1 MFRFFFILWLVLPQ
15 SQGATQLYMA
25 YVGPFLSRH
34 DKEIDEFVGT
44 AHYKIL
50 KLSSKYLS
58 QLLIIARKYAAH
70 YILGSELN
78 NNDTNGFDNSP
89 QSVQPSPAFIPQ
101 SANNLSNETKSTS
114 STSAAAFFNKLANKF
129 KSDSQQLASA
139 PINQF
144 ENVQPPNQSYLDSFF
159 SQFKNPPSLSSV
171 SEARDITDSGVQK
184 SLFSSLIEPVA
195 RAGAAVI
202 QSGLHLPPVSSES
215 YQSQLHGP
223 LDSNNYA
230 KSNNASGNFNP
241 ISENSASNNKSNS
254 NIINISN
261 PKRDSYSGSLNT
273 PFPSSS
279 SSAQPSTT
287 QSSIKSRFSDPFSL
301 SSKRSV
307 AVSTSSSSNDTFA
320 FNNNDTNSIY
330 SATTST
336 IGNNA
341 GANKSSLSFFSK
353 SSDPNTSSA
362 SLATS
367 DNDYD
372 FVRHE
377 SETGTNQY
385 DPSSLQYPNAGSLNS
400 LPSFAGSSNEAVN
413 SNYNGNANSVG
424 SSNSQ
429 HSISGGTSINTA
441 APSTY
446 SRNSSVD
453 DSASD
458 VLRPDQKRK
467 SGSWFSREKN

>member
-15 SQGATQLYMA
+15 SQGSTQLYMA
-25 YVGPFLSRH
+25 YIGPFLSRH

-58 QLLIIARKYAAH
+58 QLLVIARKYAAH

-89 QSVQPSPAFIPQ
+89 QSVQPSPAFISQ

-114 STSAAAFFNKLANKF
+114 GTSTAAFFNKLANKF
-129 KSDSQQLASA
+129 KSDSQQLAS
-139 PINQF
+139 PPTNQF
-144 ENVQPPNQSYLDSFF
+144 DVQPLNQSYLDSFF
-159 SQFKNPPSLSSV
+159 SQFKNPPSLSSA
-171 SEARDITDSGVQK
+171 SETRAATDSGVQK

-202 QSGLHLPPVSSES
+202 QSGLQLPPVSSEL
-215 YQSQLHGP
+215 YQSQLRGP

-230 KSNNASGNFNP
+230 KSNNASGNSNP
-241 ISENSASNNKSNS
+241 ISENSGSNIKNNS

-261 PKRDSYSGSLNT
+261 RKRDSYSGSLNNAS
-273 PFPSSS
+273 FPSNS

-287 QSSIKSRFSDPFSL
+287 QSSLKSRFSDTFSL

-336 IGNNA
+336 IGNNT

-353 SSDPNTSSA
+353 SSDPNISTA

-372 FVRHE
+372 FVRHG

-385 DPSSLQYPNAGSLNS
+385 DPSSLQYPNAGSFNS
-400 LPSFAGSSNEAVN
+400 LPSFAGSPNEAAN
-413 SNYNGNANSVG
+413 SNYNGNANSVS

-429 HSISGGTSINTA
+429 HSISGGASINTA
-441 APSTY
+441 TPSTY

-458 VLRPDQKRK
+458 VLRSDQKRK
-467 SGSWFSREKN
+467 SGSWFYRDKN